1 MRQIDEE
8 AIKTHAAERFR
19 SEHDYALFEYYR
31 CAKVLAFLDG
41 TGVRVGGSVLDAGCG
56 PGGTAI
62 SVAEEAQVVIGIDV
76 ADRFRHAGGR
86 LAHDRNV
93 RNVQFALADGMA
105 LPFSAGTFDLVL
117 SHAVFEHVE
126 DPDLYLRECARV
138 LKPHG
143 HFYLSTTPYFSFAGA
158 HLPRLKAPVPLHL
171 IVSRRAAFAA
181 FRVLARYAPWALR
194 EEREAT
200 SFITLAARGEVK
212 RDDLRQRV
220 RVTRL
225 RRQIAAAGLR
235 VVRERLSV
243 TSTVRRLPAGL
254 GRWLRQNPFTQNF
267 LINNMEYVL
276 ARDG

>member
-1 MRQIDEE
+1 MRQIHEE
-8 AIKTHAAERFR
+8 AIKTHAAVRFR

-31 CAKVLAFLDG
+31 SAKVLAFLDG
-41 TGVRVGGSVLDAGCG
+41 TGVRVAGSVLDAGCG

-76 ADRFRHAGGR
+76 ADRFRHAGDR
-86 LAHDRNV
+86 LAHDRTV

-105 LPFSAGTFDLVL
+105 LPFSVGTFDLVL
-117 SHAVFEHVE
+117 SNAVFEHVE

-143 HFYLSTTPYFSFAGA
+143 HFYLSTTPYFSFSGA
-158 HLPRLKAPVPLHL
+158 HLPRLKAPFPLHL
-171 IVSRRAAFAA
+171 IVSRRAAFAT

-194 EEREAT
+194 EEAT

-225 RRQIAAAGLR
+225 RRQIAAAGLQI
-235 VVRERLSV
+235 VRERLST
-243 TSTVRRLPAGL
+243 TSTVRRLPDGI
-254 GRWLRQNPFTQNF
+254 GRWLGQNPFTQNF
-267 LINNMEYVL
+267 LINNIEYVL
-276 ARDG
+276 ARDV